1 MWEGDAKE
9 STNMEEESPDLS
21 APQQLHSIR
30 TFRWETTCVLE
41 NTHSLS
47 SGVVGYRGQVPQEA
61 EEPLDCSPPAQ

>member
-41 NTHSLS
+41 NTHSLF
-47 SGVVGYRGQVPQEA
+47 SGVVGYRG
-61 EEPLDCSPPAQ
+61 